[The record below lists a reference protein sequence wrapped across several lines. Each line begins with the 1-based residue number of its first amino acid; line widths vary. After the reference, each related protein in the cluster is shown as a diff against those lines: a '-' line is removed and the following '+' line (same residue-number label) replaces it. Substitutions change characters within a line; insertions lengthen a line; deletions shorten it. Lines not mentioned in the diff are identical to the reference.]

1 MLSSQPYGAVNGA
14 ASWKDE
20 ILRITLIRDWKSC
33 HLPSTP
39 VCLTKHFPMCTPFG
53 VALFPAFPSPSRTPT
68 ICFGFRTTQPDHEL
82 MNTALFLRLNIAHK
96 RLQTRKKSKI
106 RLITFCASRICCA
119 LNPLKGISLKDK
131 QLGDQKRKIE
141 KKRRQEA
148 CTHQGAVP
156 FSYSNC
162 CAAEKAFYS
171 QLFQATAESNT
182 VLGRNSGLGHLDA
195 RKFDPPSR
203 GWGFFILF
211 EALFGFNHFQG

>member
-14 ASWKDE
+14 ASRKDE

-141 KKRRQEA
+141 KK
-148 CTHQGAVP
+148 
-156 FSYSNC
+156 
-162 CAAEKAFYS
+162 
-171 QLFQATAESNT
+171 
-182 VLGRNSGLGHLDA
+182 DA
-195 RKFDPPSR
+195 RMHVHIKE
-203 GWGFFILF
+203 LF
-211 EALFGFNHFQG
+211 PFPIRIVVQRKKLSIANCFRPQQKATRF